1 LKPVL
6 DPAVAAV
13 LDSHARLATACG
25 RPPAARA
32 VASRAL
38 SRRQAAILSHL
49 DQGTVLPIGDLA
61 RRLRVSPA
69 TMSLAVDRLVRLRCV
84 RRTRD
89 GADRR
94 RVLLRL
100 TAQGAGL
107 RAAFSE
113 LDPARVRAL
122 LDRLGPSE
130 RATTVAACRMIAR
143 VASSPLPE
151 TTRGGLP

>member
-1 LKPVL
+1 
-6 DPAVAAV
+6 
-13 LDSHARLATACG
+13 
-25 RPPAARA
+25 
-32 VASRAL
+32 
-38 SRRQAAILSHL
+38 
-49 DQGTVLPIGDLA
+49 
-61 RRLRVSPA
+61 
-69 TMSLAVDRLVRLRCV
+69 MSLAVDRLVRLRCV

-100 TAQGAGL
+100 TAQGADL

-143 VASSPLPE
+143 VAASPLPE
-151 TTRGGLP
+151 TTRGAQP